1 MYKVTFKAHMRS
13 FWKQLVSSVIL
24 SILIAFVLYIVNQ
37 GIEEMNI
44 FFTLVVK
51 LLIFMILMLSYIQI
65 TKEFDVLSRIKAF
78 LNRSV

>member
-1 MYKVTFKAHMRS
+1 MRS